1 MILPASVV
9 RPRQQDGKIHW
20 YTGETGMGSAPL
32 RQVCVILLDRKRPE
46 NNSCLFSDLMGEYSK
61 GRSVFISVK
70 SPGSWNKS
78 TGEKC
83 HLITELA

>member
-61 GRSVFISVK
+61 
-70 SPGSWNKS
+70 
-78 TGEKC
+78 
-83 HLITELA
+83 